1 MNMADQKPRVL
12 LQVALDFVELDRA
25 LKVAAEA
32 AAGGADI
39 LEAGTPLI
47 KSVGLD
53 AVRRLRA
60 AHPKLIVAAD
70 MKVMD
75 AGRIEVESAAKA
87 GAKMVHVLAAA
98 SDATIAECVEAG
110 REYGA
115 QIVADLLGTTDP
127 VARAKEVAE
136 LGVDYV
142 GVHTAI
148 DMQMRAADP
157 FTQLSEITRAVEV
170 PVCVAGGIHSENA
183 AQAVEAGAA
192 VVIVGGAITKAPDA
206 RKATAELKR
215 AITEGV
221 KIPTTLYKRVSG
233 EDLREILLQISAANL
248 SDAMHRRGVLSRLK
262 PVGPGLK
269 MAGPALTGRTA
280 PGDYAKPVEAIDQA
294 KPGEVIVVDA
304 GGVGPA
310 VWGEMASR
318 SAMHRKVAGIVID
331 GALRDSGDIR
341 ALRFPAFSRVICPN
355 AGEPRGLG
363 EIGVSITVAGE
374 RVDPGDWILGDDDGV
389 VRIPRDAA
397 AEWAN
402 RGMVWYERESRL
414 RQEIEAGGTYG
425 KLVELEKWEKQRC

>member
-1 MNMADQKPRVL
+1 MADQKPRVL

-157 FTQLSEITRAVEV
+157 FTQLSEITGAVDT

-221 KIPTTLYKRVSG
+221 KIPTNLYKRVSG
-233 EDLREILLQISAANL
+233 EEIQEILMQISAANL
-248 SDAMHRRGVLSRLK
+248 SDAMHRRGVLSGLK

-269 MAGPALTGRTA
+269 MAGPALTVRTA
-280 PGDYAKPVEAIDQA
+280 PGDYAKPVEAIDHA

-310 VWGEMASR
+310 VWGEMATR
-318 SAMHRKVAGIVID
+318 SAMNRKVAGIVID

-341 ALRFPAFSRVICPN
+341 ALKFPAFSRVICPN

-374 RVDPGDWILGDDDGV
+374 VVEPGDWILGDDDGL
-389 VRIPRDAA
+389 VRVPRDRV

-402 RGMVWYERESRL
+402 RGMEVYERESRV
-414 RQEIEAGGTYG
+414 REEILQGGTYG
-425 KLVELEKWEKQRC
+425 ELAELEKWEKPR

>member
-1 MNMADQKPRVL
+1 MADQKPRVL

-87 GAKMVHVLAAA
+87 GAKVVHVLAAA

-127 VARAKEVAE
+127 VARAKQVAE
-136 LGVDYV
+136 LGVDFV

-157 FTQLSEITRAVEV
+157 FTQLSEITGAVEA

-221 KIPTTLYKRVSG
+221 KIPTNLYKRVSG
-233 EDLREILLQISAANL
+233 EEIREILMQISAANL
-248 SDAMHRRGVLSRLK
+248 SDAMHRRGVLSGLK
-262 PVGPGLK
+262 AVGPGLK
-269 MAGPALTGRTA
+269 MAGPALTVRTA
-280 PGDYAKPVEAIDQA
+280 PGDYAKPVEAIDHA

-310 VWGEMASR
+310 VWGEMATR
-318 SAMHRKVAGIVID
+318 SAMNRKVAGIVID

-341 ALRFPAFSRVICPN
+341 ALKFPAFSRVICPN

-374 RVDPGDWILGDDDGV
+374 VVEPGDWILGDDDGL
-389 VRIPRDAA
+389 VRVPRDRV

-402 RGMVWYERESRL
+402 RGMEVYERESRV
-414 RQEIEAGGTYG
+414 REEILQGGTYG
-425 KLVELEKWEKQRC
+425 ELAELEKWEKPR

>member
-1 MNMADQKPRVL
+1 MADQKPRVL

-87 GAKMVHVLAAA
+87 GAKVVHVLAAA

-127 VARAKEVAE
+127 VARAKQVAE
-136 LGVDYV
+136 LGVDFV

-157 FTQLSEITRAVEV
+157 FAQLSEITRAAEA

-221 KIPTTLYKRVSG
+221 KIPTNLYKRVSG
-233 EDLREILLQISAANL
+233 EEIQEILMQISAANL
-248 SDAMHRRGVLSRLK
+248 SDAMHRRGVLSGLK

-269 MAGPALTGRTA
+269 MAGPALTVRTA
-280 PGDYAKPVEAIDQA
+280 PGDYAKPVEAIDHA

-310 VWGEMASR
+310 VWGEMATR
-318 SAMHRKVAGIVID
+318 SAMNRKVAGIVID

-341 ALRFPAFSRVICPN
+341 ALKFPAFSRVICPN

-374 RVDPGDWILGDDDGV
+374 VVEPGDWILGDDDGL
-389 VRIPRDAA
+389 VRVPRDRV

-402 RGMVWYERESRL
+402 RGMEVYERESRV
-414 RQEIEAGGTYG
+414 REEILQGGTYG
-425 KLVELEKWEKQRC
+425 ELAELEKWEKPR